1 MQFIKNKNM
10 PLSLQLVKNDL
21 TYEELAIVSYTI
33 YQSDTTTLELSG
45 SVSYNTL
52 LNSYTTNIS
61 PSADW
66 VSQEPGNYIL
76 VWAISDTDFF
86 TSTMIEYLSI
96 INDNELKL
104 DALINTT
111 VGLIEDVSVVQDTID
126 DIETKT
132 ISLSGDIVNTSLD
145 IKRVL
150 GLVHDN
156 VSLDQ
161 TTYDRFYNMKTA
173 RMRIYNN
180 PDSIGTDNDVIGE
193 YKIESNSD
201 RRGTF
206 INWKQTRIS

>member
-1 MQFIKNKNM
+1 MN
-10 PLSLQLVKNDL
+10 
-21 TYEELAIVSYTI
+21 TI
-33 YQSDTTTLELSG
+33 AVTGSIISFNTTLNGYTHTIPSSG
-45 SVSYNTL
+45 W
-52 LNSYTTNIS
+52 TN
-61 PSADW
+61 
-66 VSQEPGNYIL
+66 QETGNYIL
-76 VWAISDTDFF
+76 VWNISNVDLFA
-86 TSTMIEYLSI
+86 STMIDEVSI
-96 INDNELKL
+96 INDNEPKIDYL
-104 DALINTT
+104 TT
-111 VGLIEDVSVVQDTID
+111 LTE
-126 DIETKT
+126 
-132 ISLSGDIVNTSLD
+132 SLSGNMYNVELD
-145 IKRVL
+145 VKRIL

>member
-1 MQFIKNKNM
+1 MIVTQ
-10 PLSLQLVKNDL
+10 LQ
-21 TYEELAIVSYTI
+21 
-33 YQSDTTTLELSG
+33 
-45 SVSYNTL
+45 
-52 LNSYTTNIS
+52 
-61 PSADW
+61 
-66 VSQEPGNYIL
+66 
-76 VWAISDTDFF
+76 
-86 TSTMIEYLSI
+86 
-96 INDNELKL
+96 
-104 DALINTT
+104 
-111 VGLIEDVSVVQDTID
+111 
-126 DIETKT
+126 
-132 ISLSGDIVNTSLD
+132 DIVNTSLD

-180 PDSIGTDNDVIGE
+180 PDSIGTDNDVMGE